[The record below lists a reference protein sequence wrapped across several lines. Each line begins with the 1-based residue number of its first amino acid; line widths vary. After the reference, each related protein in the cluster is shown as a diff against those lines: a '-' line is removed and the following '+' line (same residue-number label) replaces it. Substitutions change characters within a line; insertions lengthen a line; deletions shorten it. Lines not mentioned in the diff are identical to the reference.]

1 MNQWVWTVFRVL
13 SVGLMAIWILAGAF
27 GAQVFAQTD
36 DECMFC
42 HGEPDL
48 IKESV
53 SGEVTSQYVDHA
65 IFAESVHAENGCASC
80 HADIEELPHVADLA
94 PVDCGGCHDE
104 VEEYAE
110 SLHGV
115 ALKNGDRDAAIC
127 HDCHSKHDIRPVS
140 DLLSPVHP
148 RNLPQTC
155 GRCHSDS
162 ALVKR
167 HMVSVQKPSDA
178 YIKSVHGKAVTLKG
192 LETAAVCN
200 DCHGTH
206 NMLPSQDPN
215 SRVFWLNIPQTC
227 GQCHSGVVRT
237 YSESIHGRALMAGI
251 KDAPNCT
258 DCHGEH
264 DIESHL
270 LPESATSPQ
279 QISKSTCPRCHD
291 SERMM
296 DRYGIATMRQASYMD
311 SYHGMASAAG
321 SDVVANCTS
330 CHNVHDILPSDDPR
344 SSTHLSNL
352 PATCSR
358 CHENAGENFAIG
370 KVHISPTDPD
380 QWVLGFV
387 RTAYIVII
395 IVVVGGIVGHNTLM
409 MARHAF
415 SKFREELKGP
425 STHRRFNTGQTVG
438 HLVMTISFIALA
450 FSGFALRY
458 PESWWAQLIFV
469 GERGLAARGVVHR
482 ISAVVMVAVAVVN
495 FFYLLF
501 TRGGREELAALTAK
515 WQDFKDFFQNLGYAM
530 GMVKAPPR
538 YDRYSYT
545 EKFEYWGMWWG
556 TALMIVTGFCMWF
569 VDAFL
574 RLLPKLALDVVALI
588 HLYEAWL
595 AVLTIIIWHLYYMV
609 FDPET
614 YPMNWSWITGHITEE
629 DYKERHPIEYERMMQ
644 EKTAADLA
652 ESALSTESPQED
664 LPASPSQ
671 DTELASK

>member
-1 MNQWVWTVFRVL
+1 MFRP
-13 SVGLMAIWILAGAF
+13 SPVGLVAAWIAVAPFVCLGF
-27 GAQVFAQTD
+27 GSEAFAQE
-36 DECMFC
+36 DEDCMLC

-48 IKESV
+48 VRETEDGDLVHLYLDDATFVK
-53 SGEVTSQYVDHA
+53 
-65 IFAESVHAENGCASC
+65 SVHGENGCVSC
-80 HADIEELPHVADLA
+80 HADIEELPHPETLA
-94 PVDCGGCHDE
+94 PADCGGCHDE
-104 VEEYAE
+104 AEEYAA

-115 ALKNGDRDAAIC
+115 ALKNGDKDAAIC
-127 HDCHSKHDIRPVS
+127 HNCHSKHDIRPIS
-140 DLLSPVHP
+140 DPLSPVHP
-148 RNLPQTC
+148 RNLAKTC
-155 GRCHSDS
+155 GNCHSDR

-167 HMVSVQKPSDA
+167 HMVSVTDPSDA
-178 YIKSVHGKAVTLKG
+178 YIKSVHGKAVLLKG

-206 NMLPSQDPN
+206 DMLPSQDPN
-215 SRVFWLNIPQTC
+215 SPVFWLNIPQTC
-227 GQCHSGVVRT
+227 GQCHAGVVRT
-237 YSESIHGRALMAGI
+237 YSQSIHGRALAAGI
-251 KDAPNCT
+251 RDAPNCT
-258 DCHGEH
+258 SCHGEH

-270 LPESATSPQ
+270 LDTSATSPR

-291 SERMM
+291 NDRMM

-352 PATCSR
+352 PETCSR
-358 CHENAGENFAIG
+358 CHENAGANFAIG
-370 KVHISPTDPD
+370 KVHINPTDPE
-380 QWVLGFV
+380 QRILGFV
-387 RTAYIVII
+387 RMAYIGLIA
-395 IVVVGGIVGHNTLM
+395 VVVGGIVGHNTLM

-415 SKFREELKGP
+415 SKFKEELKGP
-425 STHRRFNTGQTVG
+425 STHRRFSTGQTVG
-438 HLVMTISFIALA
+438 HLIMTISFIVLA

-458 PESWWAQLIFV
+458 PESWWAQLIFA
-469 GERGLAARGVVHR
+469 GERGLAARGIVHR
-482 ISAVVMVAVAVVN
+482 MSAAVMVALAVVN

-501 TRGGREELAALTAK
+501 TRGGREELAELTAK
-515 WQDFKDFFQNLGYAM
+515 WQDFKDFFQNLGYAV

-556 TALMIVTGFCMWF
+556 TVLMIVTGFCMWF

-574 RLLPKLALDVVALI
+574 RFLPKLALDVVALV

-614 YPMNWSWITGHITEE
+614 YPMNWSWITGHITE
-629 DYKERHPIEYERMMQ
+629 DDFKERHPLEYERVMRQ
-644 EKTAADLA
+644 QTADPPPEGVPAADPPTDTA
-652 ESALSTESPQED
+652 
-664 LPASPSQ
+664 PA
-671 DTELASK
+671 AK